1 MEIMEV
7 GMAMDSSSI
16 TNYDVLVE
24 PPTIPGGE
32 GGDYQL
38 AKHKNHV
45 GNNRL
50 DVFLN
55 LHQSAYDDA
64 FCKGNF
70 DTCNEIVQKI
80 VGTVCHQCVPPGRFL
95 VCSKDP
101 TSADRVLWTQMT
113 EDKAKNL
120 LHKVLAPQQPT
131 KLKSNKRNDDGMKR
145 RRRSSLL
152 RRSASESMVTAFQDD
167 KKKVTRFDQL
177 GNNSNMNWGTNQ
189 RTGGFGGGFSMG
201 AGGGLGSRT
210 SIIGSA
216 AATANRSLNRM
227 DVILT
232 DARNALDPNSQ
243 SVGNNRLHILV
254 AMQSGQYQT
263 SSPEGRNGMIAEAY
277 KTVKIFWK
285 GRFLVDTNGTHDE
298 LDEDE
303 AKYALQC
310 IFDERTGQK
319 TQAPLQR
326 HSSPGLGSPDPAPA
340 VAAVAPPTQF
350 FTARPFGLHKQSS
363 LSMMPPTSPG
373 SQLPDMEDMRK
384 SAVKSLQ
391 KQKKRQTIA
400 NRLEKFSERTL
411 TGSSKQPPA
420 GSSMQPPAGSAA
432 MPPPPAR
439 NRGFNLFGGGARVPF
454 RMPGTTQ
461 SYPSIQ
467 QKRESTILGKLD
479 ASVMDQLVADFEE
492 ADCEDDGPEP
502 LPPSNSNQF
511 GSQWNSNPNGF
522 R

>member
-1 MEIMEV
+1 MDMMEV

-24 PPTIPGGE
+24 PPSIPGGE

-55 LHQSAYDDA
+55 LHQSTYDDA
-64 FCKGNF
+64 FSRGDF
-70 DTCNEIVQKI
+70 DKCNEIVQKI
-80 VGTVCHQCVPPGRFL
+80 VGTVCHHCVPPGRFL

-101 TSADRVLWTQMT
+101 TSTDRMLWTQMT
-113 EDKAKNL
+113 EDTAKSL
-120 LHKVLAPQQPT
+120 LHKVLAPTLPT
-131 KLKSNKRNDDGMKR
+131 KSKSKRSDDGVKR

-167 KKKVTRFDQL
+167 KKKVTRFDQM
-177 GNNSNMNWGTNQ
+177 GSNSNVNWGSNQ
-189 RTGGFGGGFSMG
+189 NSGGLGSGFALGST
-201 AGGGLGSRT
+201 GLGSRT
-210 SIIGSA
+210 SIASGASA
-216 AATANRSLNRM
+216 TSNKSLNRM

-232 DARNALDPNSQ
+232 DERNALDPNSQ

-263 SSPEGRNGMIAEAY
+263 STPEARNGMISEAY

-285 GRFLVDTNGTHDE
+285 GRFLVEATDGSHDE

-303 AKYALQC
+303 AKYALRC
-310 IFDERTGQK
+310 IFDERTGMN

-326 HSSPGLGSPDPAPA
+326 HSSPAFSGGSSTAPP
-340 VAAVAPPTQF
+340 AAVAPPTQF
-350 FTARPFGLHKQSS
+350 FTSRPFGLHKQSS
-363 LSMMPPTSPG
+363 LTMMPETSPG
-373 SQLPDMEDMRK
+373 PEFQNVEDMRK

-391 KQKKRQTIA
+391 KQKQRQTIA
-400 NRLEKFSERTL
+400 NRLEKISQRNL
-411 TGSSKQPPA
+411 SG
-420 GSSMQPPAGSAA
+420 AA
-432 MPPPPAR
+432 MPPPAPQ
-439 NRGFNLFGGGARVPF
+439 NRGTSLFGGGARLPF
-454 RMPGTTQ
+454 RMPGASR

-467 QKRESTILGKLD
+467 AKRESTVLGKLD

-492 ADCEDDGPEP
+492 ADCDDDDPEP

-511 GSQWNSNPNGF
+511 GSQWNGF